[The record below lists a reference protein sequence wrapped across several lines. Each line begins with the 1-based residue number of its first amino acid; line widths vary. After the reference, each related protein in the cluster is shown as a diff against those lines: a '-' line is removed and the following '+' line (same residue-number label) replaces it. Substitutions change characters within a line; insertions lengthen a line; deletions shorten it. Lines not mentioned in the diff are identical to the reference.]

1 MIFNPLHIYQN
12 QTKRKGRNSNSN
24 LFPKKFLLKE
34 KPKTISV
41 MRRFPASPYSLKQFP
56 ILTFPLSNHNSKTYS
71 SLFLCSNYSNKSK
84 NNIFFKTLLSK
95 SSNYKTKK
103 TIDIDNNKFRK
114 KISES
119 RFTKPVVIGKT
130 IKNKIKE
137 SKKSNK
143 LKKLNI
149 LDFGNHLK
157 LYDEIEK
164 KQKEKAII
172 EKRTKELDDIYF
184 DYDKNNKK
192 KITNS
197 FSGNRADLL
206 RNKIVFVK
214 GIVDYLYPKLVL
226 NKMEFINDMKDKN
239 YKEGRVQVQNDL
251 KSEYY
256 ISKHRN
262 PEQASAMSK
271 YLYGGDLDIIRPREN
286 IIDLKKTFINKCIV
300 SKLTHKYDFI

>member
-1 MIFNPLHIYQN
+1 MIFNPLQIYQS
-12 QTKRKGRNSNSN
+12 QKKRKGRNSNST

-41 MRRFPASPYSLKQFP
+41 MRRFPISPISLKQFP
-56 ILTFPLSNHNSKTYS
+56 ILTFPLSNNNSKAYS
-71 SLFLCSNYSNKSK
+71 SLFLSSTYSNKSNK
-84 NNIFFKTLLSK
+84 FLKTILSK

-103 TIDIDNNKFRK
+103 TIDINSNIFRK
-114 KISES
+114 NISES
-119 RFTKPVVIGKT
+119 RFSKPVIIGKT
-130 IKNKIKE
+130 IENKIKE
-137 SKKSNK
+137 SKKSKN
-143 LKKLNI
+143 LKKLN

-164 KQKEKAII
+164 KQKQKAII
-172 EKRTKELDDIYF
+172 QKRTKELDDIYF
-184 DYDKNNKK
+184 DYDKKNKK
-192 KITNS
+192 KMTNS

-206 RNKIVFVK
+206 RNIIVFIK

-239 YKEGRVQVQNDL
+239 YKEGRIQMQNDL

-262 PEQASAMSK
+262 PQQASVMSK